1 MNYDKACEWFDEKVE
16 IFEQEYHE
24 KPARLLTEWI
34 DEFEGLECE
43 HVFLNHEVDSE
54 RIAELVYEIV
64 HDRHSTDSD
73 KTEYLSNLARAL
85 ALHASIHYLFEKIGK
100 VKL

>member
-1 MNYDKACEWFDEKVE
+1 MNYDKACEWFDELVYE
-16 IFEQEYHE
+16 IVHDRHSTDSDKTEYLSNL
-24 KPARLLTEWI
+24 ARA
-34 DEFEGLECE
+34 
-43 HVFLNHEVDSE
+43 LNHEVDSE

-85 ALHASIHYLFEKIGK
+85 ALHASIYYLFEKNRMLRVG
-100 VKL
+100 